1 MKSGQEIVSSTSKN
15 KDIKTPNSSPNSVFQ
30 RLFRKLSPRRSPERC
45 SNSALAEL
53 DTVAS
58 GDDDKVMER
67 VFNYFDENGDGKI
80 SAAELQSCMRTA
92 GVGELSREE
101 AEMAVQS
108 SDSDEDG
115 LLDLKDFNKLIKG
128 SGLSEEE
135 RKEELREAFGMFAAE
150 GTGCIT
156 AKSLKRMLSRLGES
170 PSVSNCEAMIRK
182 FDLNGDGVLNFD
194 EFNNMMKH

>member
-15 KDIKTPNSSPNSVFQ
+15 KGIKTPNSSPNSAFQ
-30 RLFRKLSPRRSPERC
+30 RLFRKLSPRHSPERC
-45 SNSALAEL
+45 SNSASGEL

-115 LLDLKDFNKLIKG
+115 LLDLKDFSKLIKG
-128 SGLSEEE
+128 SGLSEAE

-170 PSVSNCEAMIRK
+170 PSVGNCEAMIRK

>member
-1 MKSGQEIVSSTSKN
+1 MKPGQEIVSSTSKN
-15 KDIKTPNSSPNSVFQ
+15 KGIKKPNSSPNSAFQ
-30 RLFRKLSPRRSPERC
+30 RLFRKLSPRQSPERF
-45 SNSALAEL
+45 SNPGSGEL
-53 DTVAS
+53 DTVTS
-58 GDDDKVMER
+58 GDDKVMER
-67 VFNYFDENGDGKI
+67 VFNYFDDNGDGKI
-80 SAAELQSCMRTA
+80 SAAELQSCMRRTA

-135 RKEELREAFGMFAAE
+135 RKEELREAFGMYAE
-150 GTGCIT
+150 EGKGCIT
-156 AKSLKRMLSRLGES
+156 VKSLKRTLSRLGES
-170 PSVSNCEAMIRK
+170 PSISNCEAMIRK
-182 FDLNGDGVLNFD
+182 FDLNGDGILNFD